1 MKFNNPIQWD
11 KDSEPVKMA
20 FQIAVPTS
28 GGEQHLEI
36 LATIFKN
43 LIHDDFRA
51 KIEKASSE
59 QEICDIIAA
68 I

>member
-1 MKFNNPIQWD
+1 
-11 KDSEPVKMA
+11 MA
-20 FQIAVPTS
+20 FQIAVPIT

-36 LATIFKN
+36 LAAIFKN
-43 LIHDDFRA
+43 LIKDDFRSKIA
-51 KIEKASSE
+51 KADSE